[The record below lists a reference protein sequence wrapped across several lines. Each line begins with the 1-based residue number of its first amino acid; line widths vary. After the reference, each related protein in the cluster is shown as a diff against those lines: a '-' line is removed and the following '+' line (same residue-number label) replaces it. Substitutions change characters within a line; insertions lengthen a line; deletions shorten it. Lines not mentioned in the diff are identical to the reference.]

1 MESQNILERKKQ
13 VSEIRREI
21 FPMSMKEAEQW
32 RKYKT
37 SDARYY
43 VYGIGVD
50 TYQRLRFDFSDVYSA
65 SQDEKIKMGNQLIK
79 NIFWL
84 CFNIY
89 HQQQMLIRDE
99 KYHLSQ
105 EDVDNLVTLYKR
117 AKNAEEKNKFFLCLV
132 YDAYFLLET
141 KLSHVGEYF
150 VQAVITMAMYLEFLD
165 MNSGDIHD
173 IYDIHVLTDILDGD
187 ETEALNFIDD
197 VLSAL
202 KADCDI
208 TFDIY
213 PTVSELSDLLRRIY
227 SLYETVIDNGGW
239 EYQPGAYMIGSD
251 GKRYEPYAATSD
263 NLCNNFLSTWVMGWD
278 RDSVYGQNC
287 TPDGY
292 YNPLTGELILE
303 IPTYAGCPEKKYP
316 LLMQKKIKAAAWK
329 IRDQKTISETFEQFG
344 MEL

>member
-1 MESQNILERKKQ
+1 
-13 VSEIRREI
+13 
-21 FPMSMKEAEQW
+21 MKEAEQW

-65 SQDEKIKMGNQLIK
+65 SQDEKIKMGNQFIK

-89 HQQQMLIRDE
+89 YQQQTLIRDRQ
-99 KYHLSQ
+99 YHRSQ
-105 EDVDNLVTLYKR
+105 EDVDNLVALHKKT
-117 AKNAEEKNKFFLCLV
+117 KNTEEKEKIFLCLV

-141 KLSHVGEYF
+141 RLSHVGEYF
-150 VQAVITMAMYLEFLD
+150 VQAVITMAMYFEFLD
-165 MNSGDIHD
+165 VNSNDIH
-173 IYDIHVLTDILDGD
+173 DIHVLTNILDGD
-187 ETEALNFIDD
+187 ETEALDFVDD

-213 PTVSELSDLLRRIY
+213 PTVQELSDLLRRIY

-239 EYQPGAYMIGSD
+239 EYQPGAYMIGND
-251 GKRYEPYAATSD
+251 GEKYEPYQATGA
-263 NLCNNFLSTWVMGWD
+263 NLCNDFLRTWVMGWD
-278 RDSVYGQNC
+278 RNSLYGEGC
-287 TPDGY
+287 TSDGY
-292 YNPLTGELILE
+292 YNPITGEVILE
-303 IPTYAGCPEKKYP
+303 IPTYIGCTEKKYP
-316 LLMQKKIKAAAWK
+316 ILMRKKIESAAWR
-329 IRDQKTISETFEQFG
+329 IHDQKTIADTFEQFG